1 MRTRGAYTDRRV
13 KKSDLHG
20 LSKAA
25 LQNIIKS
32 QKKKWP
38 TLTLGKLTRKMTIAT
53 MCTALL
59 DDELG
64 FTIRVRAL
72 EAVPKSREVQGSS
85 NENLSTVEGVA
96 TASEGATIDP
106 NVPNLLTPSDGPD
119 RDQAAATSAEQPVER
134 EVTNLSKPEDYCA
147 IPVQSN
153 TVMEATTEAAL
164 DFTEP
169 SPFVL
174 GAETNFNR
182 PAGLTYG
189 LNDGLDLTNPTLY
202 APLGMG
208 QEHLFNG
215 SNHGQPL
222 ASSIPGREMPDFPDT
237 VLDGAGATTTTVD
250 NTGQTSTGQGCST
263 GAGVKPGPSEGHI
276 VIRLHHHLC
285 GRRRVPPEKSPKK
298 NGPGELSGGLDNPG
312 AVKSWKLGVEF
323 LNAYSGVRLVDGEY
337 RKISKVELSQ
347 ALGVGKTWLS
357 DANKAVRI
365 VQTYGEGGTHRSQLF
380 IDKITSTAG
389 VPEGSTKLLDWL
401 KTWSK
406 EHPV

>member
-1 MRTRGAYTDRRV
+1 M
-13 KKSDLHG
+13 
-20 LSKAA
+20 
-25 LQNIIKS
+25 
-32 QKKKWP
+32 
-38 TLTLGKLTRKMTIAT
+38 AT

-64 FTIRVRAL
+64 FTTRVRAL
-72 EAVPKSREVQGSS
+72 EAVPESREVQGSS
-85 NENLSTVEGVA
+85 NENPSTVEGVA

-106 NVPNLLTPSDGPD
+106 NIPNLLTPSDGPD

-189 LNDGLDLTNPTLY
+189 LDDGLDLTNPTLY

-208 QEHLFNG
+208 QEHPFNG

-222 ASSIPGREMPDFPDT
+222 ASSIPGRKMPDFPDT
-237 VLDGAGATTTTVD
+237 VLDGAGAAPTTVD
-250 NTGQTSTGQGCST
+250 DTGQTSTGQGCST
-263 GAGVKPGPSEGHI
+263 GAGVKPFGGTHRHTSPPSFVRAKKGPTRKESKEERTRRVVGWLVGELQTHPNY
-276 VIRLHHHLC
+276 RDFQSQLHHV
-285 GRRRVPPEKSPKK
+285 R
-298 NGPGELSGGLDNPG
+298 DNPG